1 MNKRLMIKRDRM
13 SQIDMVNKKWGRDRI
28 GSMSKFWFWNSFRAL
43 NGLQIKILRRGSISS
58 FRLKKI
64 LLVRTNP
71 NYLNMEG
78 WHYTQEEFDRIMYGI
93 VKRNYRK
100 KKYH

>member
-1 MNKRLMIKRDRM
+1 MNKRLMVKRDRM

-43 NGLQIKILRRGSISS
+43 NGLQIKLLRRGSISS

-71 NYLNMEG
+71 DYLNAG
-78 WHYTQEEFDRIMYGI
+78 DWRYTQEEFDRIMHGI

-100 KKYH
+100 